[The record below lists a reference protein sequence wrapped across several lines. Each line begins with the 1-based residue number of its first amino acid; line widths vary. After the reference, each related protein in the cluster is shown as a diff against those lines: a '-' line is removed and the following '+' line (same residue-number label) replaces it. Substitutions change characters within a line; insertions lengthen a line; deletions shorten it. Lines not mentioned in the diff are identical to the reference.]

1 MRRGRWLL
9 LAFWVAPA
17 LVATLG
23 MYLVPSR
30 LRPDLSMTEVLG
42 IQLALW
48 LTWGLWSLL
57 IFAIGDRFPFERG
70 RVVRALAVHLPL
82 CAVVV
87 LAQMLVVAGVART
100 AGLSES
106 MPLASTLRIG
116 LRQFGDLFTVV
127 FWGIVVAHGA
137 LRWSAAYRE
146 QQLRTLRLDQDL
158 AEAQLRALQAQL
170 RPHFLFNALNSV
182 VAMID
187 RDAPAAQRMVIQLA
201 DLLRATLRAGEQQQ
215 ITLQQE
221 IELTR
226 LYLEIEQVRFSDR
239 LTVDWKVSAPLD
251 AKVPALALQPL
262 VENALVHGVSQRSA
276 PGRVCIEVVRDGES
290 LLVRVSDDGPGLSNA
305 PSRHDGGVGL
315 ANLRARLQRLYHDK
329 AELELVRESE
339 GSTVVRM
346 KLPIG

>member
-23 MYLVPSR
+23 MHLVPSR
-30 LRPDLSMTEVLG
+30 LKPDLSMPAVLG

-57 IFAIGDRFPFERG
+57 IFAIGDRFPLERG
-70 RVVRALAVHLPL
+70 RIVRALAVHVPL

-87 LAQMLVVAGVART
+87 LAQILVVSTIALAV
-100 AGLSES
+100 GLREPMS
-106 MPLASTLRIG
+106 LASTLSLG
-116 LRQFGDLFTVV
+116 LRQYGDLFTVV
-127 FWGIVVAHGA
+127 FWGIVVAHGG
-137 LRWSAAYRE
+137 LRWRAAYRE
-146 QQLRTLRLDQDL
+146 QQLRTVRLDQDL

-187 RDAPAAQRMVIQLA
+187 KDAPAAQRMVVQLA

-221 IELTR
+221 IDLTK
-226 LYLEIEQVRFSDR
+226 LYLDMEQVRFSDR
-239 LTVDWKVSAPLD
+239 LTVEWDVSAPLD
-251 AKVPALALQPL
+251 CKVPALALQPL
-262 VENALVHGVSQRSA
+262 VENAIVHGVSRRTE
-276 PGRVCIEVVRDGES
+276 PGRVRIEIIGDGRSLVMSVR
-290 LLVRVSDDGPGLSNA
+290 DDGPGPNGA
-305 PSRHDGGVGL
+305 TARQDGGVGL
-315 ANLRARLQRLYHDK
+315 SNLRARLQRLYHDK
-329 AELELVRESE
+329 AELELVREGL

-346 KLPIG
+346 KLPMT